1 MEYHEQGVCPECGCT
16 EIERGPAE
24 SQENF
29 DNPFSTVV
37 CVCMECACEFTEE
50 YHGAEYAGITRINP
64 C

>member
-37 CVCMECACEFTEE
+37 CV
-50 YHGAEYAGITRINP
+50 
-64 C
+64 